1 MNTPLEQ
8 DETSRPRW
16 KFRSWLFPLSVAA
29 VYLVLYPA
37 APDRIVHALMNS
49 GHVLIRIA
57 LPLSLAFVM
66 MMILNWYVSPA
77 QVTRY
82 LGNRVGIKG
91 VFLSS
96 IAGLVSMGPVIAWLP
111 FLAAIREKGASNFHL
126 ANFLTSR
133 AVKPVLLPLMIG
145 YFGWRFSLTLTALNM
160 VGALLVAAAVAL
172 VCRDRRDEAKPGET
186 VPPA

>member
-1 MNTPLEQ
+1 
-8 DETSRPRW
+8 
-16 KFRSWLFPLSVAA
+16 
-29 VYLVLYPA
+29 
-37 APDRIVHALMNS
+37 
-49 GHVLIRIA
+49 
-57 LPLSLAFVM
+57 
-66 MMILNWYVSPA
+66 MMILNWYISPT

-111 FLAAIREKGASNFHL
+111 FLAAIREKGASHFHL

-133 AVKPVLLPLMIG
+133 AVKPVLLPVMIG
-145 YFGWRFSLTLTALNM
+145 YFGWRFSLTFTALNM
-160 VGALLVAAAVAL
+160 VGALLVAAAVAW
-172 VCRDRRDEAKPGET
+172 VCRDRQDEANPGGT